1 MELYSP
7 DKWTETS
14 EKLLAT
20 VADDSDLYLQKVMEI
35 VIIYKML
42 IIDYQLQMPSN
53 CRNISDEVFNGIH
66 VGDQWVANKSDTKL
80 ETNSDQVWHN

>member
-20 VADDSDLYLQKVMEI
+20 VADDSDLYLQK
-35 VIIYKML
+35 
-42 IIDYQLQMPSN
+42 MPSN

-66 VGDQWVANKSDTKL
+66 VGDQ
-80 ETNSDQVWHN
+80 

>member
-1 MELYSP
+1 MMELYSP

-20 VADDSDLYLQKVMEI
+20 VADDSDLYLQKVNEI

-42 IIDYQLQMPSN
+42 IIN
-53 CRNISDEVFNGIH
+53 CRCRVTAETYLTRCSTEYMWEISE
-66 VGDQWVANKSDTKL
+66 
-80 ETNSDQVWHN
+80 

>member
-1 MELYSP
+1 MMELYSP

-42 IIDYQLQMPSN
+42 IIG
-53 CRNISDEVFNGIH
+53 CRCRVTAETYLTRCSTEYMWEISE
-66 VGDQWVANKSDTKL
+66 
-80 ETNSDQVWHN
+80 